1 MTFVSFSAGQLA
13 TSIIFLAGFLLLKLV
28 SYVFDDDPP
37 LLAILSLFIDLFC
50 VFSNAFA
57 ASFYLRLTEFLD

>member
-1 MTFVSFSAGQLA
+1 MTFVSFSAGLLS

-37 LLAILSLFIDLFC
+37 LLAILSLFIVLFC
-50 VFSNAFA
+50 VFGTAFA